1 MSYRDLQT
9 TVIDLEYG
17 QDPNEFWKYLFIII
31 IIILVSYVIYFIC
44 CNNQIMEVYY
54 ITYSNPFRKDPL
66 LEGIRLDPTDSIEQ
80 AIKDFKVLKPH
91 CKIMGIKLE
100 EDTTLYPKP
109 VT

>member
-9 TVIDLEYG
+9 TVIDLKYE
-17 QDPNEFWKYLFIII
+17 QDLNEFWEHLFI
-31 IIILVSYVIYFIC
+31 IIILVSYILYFLY

-54 ITYSNPFRKDPL
+54 ITYSNPFRKDLL

-91 CKIMGIKLE
+91 CKIIGIKLE

-109 VT
+109 IA

>member
-9 TVIDLEYG
+9 TVIDLEYE
-17 QDPNEFWKYLFIII
+17 QDPNKFWEHLFI
-31 IIILVSYVIYFIC
+31 IIILVSYVIYFLY

-54 ITYSNPFRKDPL
+54 ITYSNPFRKDLL

-80 AIKDFKVLKPH
+80 AIKDFKVLKPN
-91 CKIMGIKLE
+91 CKIIGIKLE

-109 VT
+109 VA

>member
-1 MSYRDLQT
+1 MSYRDLET
-9 TVIDLEYG
+9 TVIDLEYE
-17 QDPNEFWKYLFIII
+17 QDPNEFWEHLFI
-31 IIILVSYVIYFIC
+31 IIILVSYILYFLY

-54 ITYSNPFRKDPL
+54 ITYSNPFRKDLL

-91 CKIMGIKLE
+91 CKIIGIKLE

-109 VT
+109 IA

>member
-1 MSYRDLQT
+1 MSYKDLQT

-17 QDPNEFWKYLFIII
+17 QDPNEFWKHLFI
-31 IIILVSYVIYFIC
+31 IIILVSYILYFLY

-54 ITYSNPFRKDPL
+54 ITYSNPFRKDLL

-80 AIKDFKVLKPH
+80 AIKDFKVLKPN
-91 CKIMGIKLE
+91 CKIIGIKLE

>member
-1 MSYRDLQT
+1 MSHRDLQA
-9 TVIDLEYG
+9 TVIDLEYE
-17 QDPNEFWKYLFIII
+17 QDPNEFWEHLFII
-31 IIILVSYVIYFIC
+31 IIILVSYVLYFLY

-54 ITYSNPFRKDPL
+54 ITYSNPFRKDLL

-91 CKIMGIKLE
+91 CKIIGIKLE

-109 VT
+109 VA